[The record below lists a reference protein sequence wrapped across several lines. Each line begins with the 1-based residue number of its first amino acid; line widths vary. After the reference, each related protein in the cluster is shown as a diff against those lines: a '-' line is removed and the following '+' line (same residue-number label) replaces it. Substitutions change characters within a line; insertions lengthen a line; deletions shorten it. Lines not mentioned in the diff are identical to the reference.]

1 MAYCFREIF
10 YANEDNLHHTQNFCG
25 CLKIIRSNNNLSL
38 INMERYT
45 EDTSI
50 IHRHKIEK
58 QEMVNNDFIVL

>member
-38 INMERYT
+38 INMERHT

-50 IHRHKIEK
+50 IP
-58 QEMVNNDFIVL
+58 QT